1 MESRTRKI
9 AIGLLSSLLALLII
23 AAGLTIYFMY
33 SRIEYLSDN
42 PWKAFETAGCAPKQL
57 PDFGGDDIG
66 PSPTGPSIEMPPGV
80 MNILLAG
87 IDTSEEREAEYKG
100 YRCDMM
106 MVLSVDFTK
115 KTAKILAIP
124 RDTRFLITKLD
135 KNGKVVK
142 RVYDRMNTAMGKYGG
157 GPDRFGYENT
167 MYCISKFLG
176 CNGKYDIPIN
186 YYVGLDM
193 DGLNPL
199 ADAVGGVPVTLE
211 ADFPYVGK
219 KGETVILTGEKVHF
233 YVRWRKP
240 SQTGEH
246 SGDIGRGRRQQLF
259 MLGLAKQIK
268 KMGPLAALPA
278 LFDTLNKYM
287 KTNLDLDR
295 IAALALVLNGLD
307 LESIQLDSVAGH
319 NQSFD
324 GASMW
329 VADPEKL
336 DEQVREMF
344 INVY

>member
-66 PSPTGPSIEMPPGV
+66 PSPTGPSIGMPPEV
-80 MNILLAG
+80 MNILLVG
-87 IDTSEEREAEYKG
+87 IDTDEERETEYRG
-100 YRCDMM
+100 YRNDMNV
-106 MVLSVDFTK
+106 VLSIDFTN
-115 KTAKILAIP
+115 KTAKILTIP
-124 RDTRFLITKLD
+124 RDTRTLITKLD

-142 RVYDRMNTAMGKYGG
+142 KVYNRINTAVGSGG
-157 GPDRFGYENT
+157 GPDKFGYENT
-167 MYCISKFLG
+167 MYCISKFLS

-186 YYVGLDM
+186 YYVGLNM
-193 DGLNPL
+193 DGLVPL

-211 ADFPYVGK
+211 ADFPQVGK

-240 SQTGEH
+240 SQTGES

-268 KMGPLAALPA
+268 KMGPMAALPA
-278 LFDTLNKYM
+278 LFNTLNKYM
-287 KTNLDLDR
+287 DTNLSLDQIAAFALVLQGLDLD
-295 IAALALVLNGLD
+295 
-307 LESIQLDSVAGH
+307 SIELGSVAGRPK
-319 NQSFD
+319 SFD

-329 VADPEKL
+329 DADPEKL
-336 DEQVREMF
+336 DEQVWEMF
-344 INVY
+344 IED